1 MKEQE
6 NPYLNARKKHNEYEG
21 GLIAS
26 RHMWQIFGV
35 LGLITGLGGIGG
47 VIHIGSQSKYIPYV
61 VEVDKLGQTHAVSI
75 ADRAAPA
82 DPRIISSLIART
94 ITLARMVTPDVL
106 VQRNAI
112 FELYASLN
120 SSDPA
125 ALKMTSILARIRKPH
140 RSKERQKKPWMC
152 RSHPSSLSPMKHGRW
167 TGWRQYG
174 HAATAPSFLA
184 SGCGLWSASMWLLP
198 QARLQKN
205 RYGKIRSAFS
215 YVISTG
221 PSNFKGD

>member
-35 LGLITGLGGIGG
+35 LGLITGLAGIGG

-106 VQRNAI
+106 VQ
-112 FELYASLN
+112 LYASLN

-125 ALKMTSILARIRKPH
+125 ALKMNEYLGSNSETSPFKRAAKETVDVQITSILPQSNETWQVDWLETVRARGDGSIISRFRMRALVSIYVAPPTSQTSEEQIRKNPLGIFI
-140 RSKERQKKPWMC
+140 RDFNWSKQ
-152 RSHPSSLSPMKHGRW
+152 L
-167 TGWRQYG
+167 
-174 HAATAPSFLA
+174 
-184 SGCGLWSASMWLLP
+184 
-198 QARLQKN
+198 
-205 RYGKIRSAFS
+205 
-215 YVISTG
+215 
-221 PSNFKGD
+221 

>member
-35 LGLITGLGGIGG
+35 LGLITGLAGIGG

-125 ALKMTSILARIRKPH
+125 ALKMNEYLGSNSETSPFKRAAKETVDVQITSILPQSNETWQVDCSIISRFRMRALVSIYVAPPTSQTSEEQIRKNPLGIFI
-140 RSKERQKKPWMC
+140 RDFNWSKQ
-152 RSHPSSLSPMKHGRW
+152 L
-167 TGWRQYG
+167 
-174 HAATAPSFLA
+174 
-184 SGCGLWSASMWLLP
+184 
-198 QARLQKN
+198 
-205 RYGKIRSAFS
+205 
-215 YVISTG
+215 
-221 PSNFKGD
+221 